1 MFVGL
6 GPPKWPFTLA
16 ATTPISYTDKVK
28 KRNIVIGIGLLL
40 FLILLPLGMTLLYAR
55 LESPTYPLGLNGE
68 LAGTQI
74 ILGHLKEDPNGPIS
88 FIDDGV
94 TYRYSWIPVWDRV
107 SNGYREF
114 FSSFSHGVSLDGSSI
129 RDTLFPSLGYQ
140 FLWSGLIALVATPL
154 SMLLSR
160 FIRDRGKAMRILL
173 MVLFGLLGLLPPLV
187 WGYMG
192 GNVIAII
199 LMTLPHVLGLGV
211 SLSIFLKWDKTHWWP
226 LGLASFIYAWGSL
239 FLSSFLMGNRIIA
252 SGALLS
258 SLLVTPDN
266 HVLVPTF
273 GYNLLVLGLF
283 SFLFMFSIT
292 KRGK

>member
-1 MFVGL
+1 M
-6 GPPKWPFTLA
+6 
-16 ATTPISYTDKVK
+16 K

-40 FLILLPLGMTLLYAR
+40 FLILLPLGMTLLYAG

-68 LAGTQI
+68 LAGTQMS
-74 ILGHLKEDPNGPIS
+74 LGHLKEDPNGPIS
-88 FIDDGV
+88 FIVDGV
-94 TYRYSWIPVWDRV
+94 TYRYSWIPIWDRV

-154 SMLLSR
+154 SLLLSR

-173 MVLFGLLGLLPPLV
+173 MVLFGILGLLPPLV

-211 SLSIFLKWDKTHWWP
+211 SLSIFLKWDKRHWLP
-226 LGLASFIYAWGSL
+226 LGLASFLYAWGSL

-252 SGALLS
+252 SGALFS
-258 SLLVTPDN
+258 SLLVTLDS
-266 HVLVPTF
+266 HVLVPTL